1 MSLDFIIIRD
11 PVTDKQRMNF
21 VNGDFETISGAEECA
36 QRIETAL
43 STVLGE
49 YAFDLKKGLPIFDQ
63 IFRKNQDTGLILGYF
78 RNALLKVRGV
88 SAVTD
93 IRLEPNGDR
102 TYKMYWGAIYEE
114 DGTIINGEL

>member
-1 MSLDFIIIRD
+1 MSLDFKIIRD
-11 PVTDKQRMNF
+11 PVTDKQRMSF

-43 STVLGE
+43 STVLTE

-88 SAVTD
+88 RAVTEL
-93 IRLEPNGDR
+93 RLEQGDNR
-102 TYKMYWGAIYEE
+102 IYKLYFSAIYE
-114 DGTIINGEL
+114 DDTIINGEI